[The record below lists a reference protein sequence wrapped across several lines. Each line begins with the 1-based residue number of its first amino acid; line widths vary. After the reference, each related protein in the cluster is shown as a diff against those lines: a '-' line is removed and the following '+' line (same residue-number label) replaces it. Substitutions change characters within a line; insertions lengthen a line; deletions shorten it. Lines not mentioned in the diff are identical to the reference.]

1 MKEKVLLIFFLCNVA
16 LFVSAQSHM
25 EKGLQSISRSSTEA
39 IINFL
44 AGDELQGREAGFHGS
59 RVASEYIVSLL
70 QWIGVQ
76 PLNESYFQPFE
87 ASRKE
92 RQQKGRLEVHPDSI
106 AKLKQE
112 VHQKL
117 SMRNVLGMIPGKNT
131 KE

>member
-1 MKEKVLLIFFLCNVA
+1 MKEKVLLSNVA

-70 QWIGVQ
+70 QWIRVQ
-76 PLNESYFQPFE
+76 PLNESYFQPL
-87 ASRKE
+87 K
-92 RQQKGRLEVHPDSI
+92 PI
-106 AKLKQE
+106 AKKGKRK
-112 VHQKL
+112 VASKF
-117 SMRNVLGMIPGKNT
+117 IPILLLN
-131 KE
+131 